1 MLKRNAKAVSSK
13 RLPFPQRLQQRLH
26 PGYLSER
33 EEKKTP
39 QRELGLFFLIS
50 LTLKQK
56 KLTNLQFKKKKYWN
70 VTRDIGLKKQKQKKI
85 PSR

>member
-56 KLTNLQFKKKKYWN
+56 KLTNLQLKKKVLECHKRHR
-70 VTRDIGLKKQKQKKI
+70 TKKTKTKKN
-85 PSR
+85 PF